1 MIAKSRLHIYPPQGP
16 KSRAYILGERQAL
29 RALSEALR
37 KAADGVLG
45 SETVT
50 LYSNDGHD
58 YEIFVTRE
66 LSELEWQTLTSP
78 TDVVSIK
85 TYDDV
90 RNELKQRQNSSF

>member
-50 LYSNDGHD
+50 LYGNDGHD

-66 LSELEWQTLTSP
+66 LSETEWQTLASP